1 MMIDSK
7 IYKGIEYVQLNELP
21 QVQREKLSETLNKDL
36 FIKIMIDGKIVNDCL
51 QFKDYSF
58 WYNSVYKPA
67 TQNIS
72 EPIGIKPVQF
82 ENNQLALNSR

>member
-21 QVQREKLSETLNKDL
+21 QTQREKLTETINKDL
-36 FIKIMIDGKIVNDCL
+36 FIKILIDGNILSDCL

-58 WYNSVYKPA
+58 WYNSVYKP
-67 TQNIS
+67 
-72 EPIGIKPVQF
+72 KPASVQESITVAPVNF
-82 ENNQLALNSR
+82 GTGQLVLNNR

>member
-21 QVQREKLSETLNKDL
+21 LAQREKISETLNTDL
-36 FIKIMIDGKIVNDCL
+36 FIKIMIDGKIVSECL

-58 WYNSVYKPA
+58 WYNSVFRPKA
-67 TQNIS
+67 
-72 EPIGIKPVQF
+72 EPVQEPVAVHSVAF
-82 ENNQLALNSR
+82 GTSQQLVFK